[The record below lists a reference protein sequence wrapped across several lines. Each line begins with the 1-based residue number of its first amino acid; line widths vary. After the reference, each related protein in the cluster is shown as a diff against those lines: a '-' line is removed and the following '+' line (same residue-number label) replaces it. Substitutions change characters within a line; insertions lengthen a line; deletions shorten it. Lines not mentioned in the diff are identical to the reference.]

1 VTARPENQLAVEINF
16 FERINEELRESL
28 NSHVSLIEDI
38 GNHSLLGEGKRLRPL
53 LFVLSSQLCGYE
65 GEDIYRFSTIFEYI
79 HTASL
84 LHDDVL
90 DNAET
95 RRKKPSAN
103 HAWGNSAAVLGGDFL
118 YSKSF
123 SIAISCN
130 NFRFLKILTDTTTRM
145 AEGQV
150 LELVHTHNWSI
161 TLKEYMEITIS
172 KTALLISAACA
183 GGAILSGAGQW
194 AVDHL
199 SKFGLNMGI
208 AFQLMDDLLDY
219 TSSEEKFGKPVGK
232 DLKEGK
238 ITLPLIYTLSS
249 LGKAERKRLE
259 ELFKSDRA
267 DGEAHKRLINLVRN
281 NGVIDRVRSEAKNYV
296 DKAASF
302 LSQFPGSSTK
312 QNLIDLNNYII
323 ERDF

>member
-1 VTARPENQLAVEINF
+1 MDSDRIFLVQFKEH
-16 FERINEELRESL
+16 FERINEELSKSL
-28 NSHVSLIEDI
+28 NTQVPLLENI

-53 LFVLSSQLCGYE
+53 LFVLAARLCGYQ
-65 GEDIYRFSTIFEYI
+65 GEDIYRLSTIFEYI

-90 DNAET
+90 DNAEI

-130 NFRFLKILTDTTTRM
+130 NFQFLKMLTDTTTRM

-150 LELVHTHNWSI
+150 VELVQTHNWNISI
-161 TLKEYMEITIS
+161 DEYMEIIIS
-172 KTALLISAACA
+172 KTALLISTACA
-183 GGAILSGAGQW
+183 CGAIIAGAEQETVDRLSN
-194 AVDHL
+194 
-199 SKFGLNMGI
+199 FGLNMGI

-238 ITLPLIYTLSS
+238 ITMPLIYTLSS
-249 LGKAERKRLE
+249 LGTAESKRLE
-259 ELFKSDRA
+259 DLFKTTRA
-267 DGEAHKRLINLVRN
+267 DKEDYERLVNLVRN
-281 NGVIDRVRSEAKNYV
+281 NGVIDRVRSQARDYV
-296 DKAASF
+296 ERAAGF
-302 LSQFPGSSTK
+302 LGHFPGSSTR
-312 QNLIDLNNYII
+312 QNLIDLNGYII
-323 ERDF
+323 RRNF